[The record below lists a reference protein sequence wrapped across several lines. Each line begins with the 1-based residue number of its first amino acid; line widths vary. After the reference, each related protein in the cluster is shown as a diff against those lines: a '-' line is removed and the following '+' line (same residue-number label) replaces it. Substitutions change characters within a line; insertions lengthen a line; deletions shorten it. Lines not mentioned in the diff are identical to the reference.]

1 MAAIV
6 DPEKTLNLK
15 ELGEKFRKALPSYA
29 RPQFLRILEK
39 IDMTGTWKL
48 KKVDLQKDGFN
59 PSLITDKLYFLNTK
73 TSEYE
78 LLTAEIYEKIL
89 NQEIRF
95 WVVKNVEILK
105 SSLKLFPW

>member
-1 MAAIV
+1 MAAIS

-15 ELGEKFRKALPSYA
+15 ELGERFRKSMPSYA

-39 IDMTGTWKL
+39 IDMTGTCKL
-48 KKVDLQKDGFN
+48 KKVDLQKEGFN
-59 PSLITDKLYFLNTK
+59 PNAISDKLYFLNAK

-78 LLTAEIYEKIL
+78 PLTTEVYEKIL

-95 WVVKNVEILK
+95 
-105 SSLKLFPW
+105 